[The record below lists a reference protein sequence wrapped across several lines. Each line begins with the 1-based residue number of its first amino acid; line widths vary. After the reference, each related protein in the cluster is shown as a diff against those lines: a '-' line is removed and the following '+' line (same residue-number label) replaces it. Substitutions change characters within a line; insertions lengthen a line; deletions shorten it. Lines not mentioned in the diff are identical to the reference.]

1 MIRDLIMNNRSCRRF
16 DERHAISSD
25 VLVGLVELARFSSS
39 AANLQPLKYIL
50 CIGAE
55 KRGQIFSTLSW
66 AAYLSEWPG
75 PSEGERPVAYI
86 ILLGDTSLSRNF
98 QCDAGIACQS
108 ILLGATEQ
116 GLGGCILGSIDRD
129 KIRGSLSIPERFE
142 ILYVIA
148 LGKPVERIVLDDAP
162 KDGNIRYWRD
172 DKGVHHVP
180 KRTCRELVL
189 NII

>member
-1 MIRDLIMNNRSCRRF
+1 
-16 DERHAISSD
+16 

-50 CIGAE
+50 CTGAE
-55 KRGQIFSTLSW
+55 KREQIFPSLSW
-66 AAYLSEWPG
+66 AAYLQEWPG
-75 PSEGERPVAYI
+75 PSAGERPAAYV
-86 ILLGDTSLSRNF
+86 ILLGDTSLGRNF

-116 GLGGCILGSIDRD
+116 GLGGCILGSIDRER
-129 KIRGSLSIPERFE
+129 IRGALSIPERFE

-148 LGKPVERIVLDDAP
+148 LGRPAERIVLDDAP
-162 KDGNIRYWRD
+162 QDGNIRYWRD

-180 KRTCRELVL
+180 KRMCRELIL
-189 NII
+189 NIV